1 MKRKHKFTKIL
12 SLAMMLVLTLSL
24 FSPIEASAA
33 TAKKP
38 VITATQTV
46 VSKGT
51 TTQLKATYNKKTV
64 TTSATWKSSNAK
76 VATVSKK
83 GVLTAKASGVTYVT
97 VKYKGKTSNKVKITV
112 TQTKLSKTS
121 LKLAGGKTY
130 KLTAKYNGKTVKPS
144 YKSSNT
150 KIATVDKNG
159 KITAV
164 AKGSATITASYKG
177 SKASC
182 NPNFSSYIRIFY
194 RAVTSYNLM
203 HIPCLA

>member
-12 SLAMMLVLTLSL
+12 SLVMMLVLTLSL

-51 TTQLKATYNKKTV
+51 TTQLKASYNKKNV
-64 TTSATWKSSNAK
+64 TTAATWKSSNTK
-76 VATVSKK
+76 VATVSEK
-83 GVLTAKASGVTYVT
+83 GVLTAKANGVTYVT

-112 TQTKLSKTS
+112 TQIRLNKTS
-121 LKLAGGKTY
+121 IKLAGGKTY
-130 KLTAKYNGKTVKPS
+130 TLTAKYNGKTVKPS

-150 KIATVDKNG
+150 KVATVDKNG

-164 AKGSATITASYKG
+164 AKGSATITATYKG
-177 SKASC
+177 SRVSC

-194 RAVTSYNLM
+194 RVVTSYNLT

>member
-38 VITATQTV
+38 VIPATQTV

-130 KLTAKYNGKTVKPS
+130 KLTAK
-144 YKSSNT
+144 
-150 KIATVDKNG
+150 KNG
-159 KITAV
+159 KITAG
-164 AKGSATITASYKG
+164 AKGSSTITASYKG

>member
-12 SLAMMLVLTLSL
+12 SLAMMLVLTLNL
-24 FSPIEASAA
+24 FSPMEASAA

-51 TTQLKATYNKKTV
+51 TTQLKATYNKKNV
-64 TTSATWKSSNAK
+64 TTAATWKSSNTK
-76 VATVSKK
+76 IATVSKK

-112 TQTKLSKTS
+112 TQTRLSKTS
-121 LKLAGGKTY
+121 ISLAGGKTY
-130 KLTAKYNGKTVKPS
+130 TLTAKYNGKTVKPS
-144 YKSSNT
+144 YKSNNT
-150 KIATVDKNG
+150 KVATVDKNG

-177 SKASC
+177 SKANC